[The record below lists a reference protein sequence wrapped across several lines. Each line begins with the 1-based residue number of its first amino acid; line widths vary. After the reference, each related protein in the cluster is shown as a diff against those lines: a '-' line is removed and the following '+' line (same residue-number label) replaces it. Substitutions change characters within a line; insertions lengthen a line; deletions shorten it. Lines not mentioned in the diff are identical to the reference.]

1 MSLWTSATPANN
13 GVAAGI
19 DLRKSTQKISN
30 SFVADTS
37 SEHTYK
43 PKLQLI
49 IMYLFDNNKREYINP
64 NFLEGMVNADAIDR
78 NIHNDL
84 MDRRKKKK
92 TKAKSTIMKRT
103 KLRNFI
109 YHCIDDTPPDDEQ
122 NKGHTSPI
130 IIDGVGAITATVVK
144 EYMQTN
150 MNQVWVARDAAEAY
164 IKEIN
169 SDVVVTDEMVNNIG
183 KVKCSV
189 YQSKSQ
195 YNGIPAEYYSKI
207 K

>member
-13 GVAAGI
+13 GAAGI

-84 MDRRKKKK
+84 MDCRKKKK

-109 YHCIDDTPPDDEQ
+109 PLH
-122 NKGHTSPI
+122 
-130 IIDGVGAITATVVK
+130 
-144 EYMQTN
+144 
-150 MNQVWVARDAAEAY
+150 R
-164 IKEIN
+164 
-169 SDVVVTDEMVNNIG
+169 
-183 KVKCSV
+183 
-189 YQSKSQ
+189 
-195 YNGIPAEYYSKI
+195 
-207 K
+207 